1 MTQTYSDPTYTKLIS
16 QGDELVKRIKQGLDS
31 EHYATWARE
40 GTWAVK
46 MTLLK
51 CGYAFD
57 VLIHDDA
64 PSIRRQVM
72 EKDPSYMKYNHHSED
87 MVLMNNLLDDLIDVE
102 PEVIK
107 AQIAYHEK
115 TKSIRTH
122 YLQVK
127 LAALSQVPTL
137 IERTMSP
144 VELYI
149 IGNPLWAKDLTFY
162 ETWSVCH
169 ELEGRKQAELTR
181 EEVAMAFQTCQT
193 ND

>member
-72 EKDPSYMKYNHHSED
+72 EKDPSYMKYNHI
-87 MVLMNNLLDDLIDVE
+87 L
-102 PEVIK
+102 
-107 AQIAYHEK
+107 K
-115 TKSIRTH
+115 T
-122 YLQVK
+122 
-127 LAALSQVPTL
+127 
-137 IERTMSP
+137 
-144 VELYI
+144 
-149 IGNPLWAKDLTFY
+149 WF
-162 ETWSVCH
+162 
-169 ELEGRKQAELTR
+169 
-181 EEVAMAFQTCQT
+181 
-193 ND
+193 